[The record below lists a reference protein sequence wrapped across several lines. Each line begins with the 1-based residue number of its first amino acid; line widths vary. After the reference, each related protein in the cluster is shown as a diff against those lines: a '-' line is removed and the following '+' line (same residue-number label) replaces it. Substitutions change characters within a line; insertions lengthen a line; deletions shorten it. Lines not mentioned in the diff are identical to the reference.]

1 MTRLASPATLNTMAP
16 PATPQWTCAYRGR
29 SGARANATFSSV
41 QQAKE
46 FAEEHAGPSGRAA
59 GWVETEWGWL
69 LRLVTADYLVRPA

>member
-1 MTRLASPATLNTMAP
+1 MTRLAGRARLDAMAQAATEG
-16 PATPQWTCAYRGR
+16 WTCAYYAR

-46 FAEEHAGPSGRAA
+46 FAEDHAGPGGRAA
-59 GWVETEWGWL
+59 GWVKTEAGWL